1 MVRHTPLPYCRYQ
14 GYYGTSHTPYDAHNE
29 QSTLHKMKETY
40 WTTKQVVM
48 RKLGKKEDD
57 HIVASD
63 AQLDSKL
70 EVLTLRNCLF
80 DKYTKKTCQE
90 TPFNTLYWNWT
101 QLVCTTSF

>member
-1 MVRHTPLPYCRYQ
+1 MYPCYRYQ
-14 GYYGTSHTPYDAHNE
+14 GYYGTSHAPYDAHNE

-70 EVLTLRNCLF
+70 EVLTSPIVHFKKVLRTVNFKAAL
-80 DKYTKKTCQE
+80 T
-90 TPFNTLYWNWT
+90 FNRHL
-101 QLVCTTSF
+101 

>member
-1 MVRHTPLPYCRYQ
+1 MEFFYPCYRYQ
-14 GYYGTSHTPYDAHNE
+14 GYYGTSHAPYDAHNE

-70 EVLTLRNCLF
+70 EVLRLRNCLF
-80 DKYTKKTCQE
+80 DILTDIKNKYTKKTCQDI
-90 TPFNTLYWNWT
+90 PIKTL
-101 QLVCTTSF
+101 LCC